1 MTAYG
6 KMKES
11 EAFRNYCRALNLDI
25 SKFNV
30 VGKDLDSYRNDSYW
44 GKIIKESEMF
54 VGVIDSVSPHP
65 CATLLLNEPLSKK
78 LGVIKVGDVFVT
90 LIDSYNSDKYK
101 YLKNDYLTVTVW
113 DIISKVYDEIG
124 MPIDDVR
131 QLLNKVES
139 DDKVWDLYKNG
150 LVSTLNQAGTASG
163 KPQIMQY
170 KPKNIRE
177 LSGWVS
183 AIRPSFSSM
192 KHYFLNRKD
201 FSYGIDELDTLLKSS
216 DNFILY
222 QENIMNVLQFA
233 GFPEDETYGL
243 LKAIAKKKEGII
255 EPIQERFMT
264 GFMAKTDSEENALKV
279 WKIIEDAVGYGFNS
293 SHAYAVALDSV
304 YGAYLKANFPLEYYS
319 TILNI
324 YEGNTSKQGEIFEEL
339 AKFGITVKP
348 IEFGKSS
355 GKYIKDASDNS
366 IYKGIGSIKFLN
378 SSVADE
384 LYNLANSKDFSSV
397 DAVDLFKEIIDNTSA
412 NTRQMNILIR
422 LGYFKQFGDWIE
434 LAEIFQCMTDSKKPD
449 TDKYPEFKDKEV
461 IIEKKNKKGEIRN
474 ELKIIKKPLKYS
486 STLKEETKLQRLQN
500 IREYAEAVKLN
511 PPTKPSVYNQIMFE
525 KDNLGYSTTT
535 YPNLPDNMVIVM
547 DINTKYTPVVTFMKL
562 NSGETLTAK
571 VKKGK
576 MYDEFG
582 MPFMD
587 LGYILKITD
596 THIEEGW
603 KKVDDK
609 WERDSTKNVLF
620 VDKVKVIRREETTN
634 DTSR

>member
-1 MTAYG
+1 M
-6 KMKES
+6 
-11 EAFRNYCRALNLDI
+11 L
-25 SKFNV
+25 
-30 VGKDLDSYRNDSYW
+30 
-44 GKIIKESEMF
+44 
-54 VGVIDSVSPHP
+54 
-65 CATLLLNEPLSKK
+65 
-78 LGVIKVGDVFVT
+78 
-90 LIDSYNSDKYK
+90 KYH
-101 YLKNDYLTVTVW
+101 
-113 DIISKVYDEIG
+113 
-124 MPIDDVR
+124 
-131 QLLNKVES
+131 ES
-139 DDKVWDLYKNG
+139 DG
-150 LVSTLNQAGTASG
+150 
-163 KPQIMQY
+163 
-170 KPKNIRE
+170 
-177 LSGWVS
+177 
-183 AIRPSFSSM
+183 
-192 KHYFLNRKD
+192 RKD
-201 FSYGIDELDTLLKSS
+201 
-216 DNFILY
+216 
-222 QENIMNVLQFA
+222 
-233 GFPEDETYGL
+233 
-243 LKAIAKKKEGII
+243 
-255 EPIQERFMT
+255 
-264 GFMAKTDSEENALKV
+264 
-279 WKIIEDAVGYGFNS
+279 GFNS

-355 GKYIKDASDNS
+355 GKYIKDSSDNS
-366 IYKGIGSIKFLN
+366 IYKGLGSIKFLN

-384 LYNLANSKDFSSV
+384 LYNLANSKDFSNV
-397 DAVDLFKEIIDNTSA
+397 DAIDLFKEIIDNTGV

-449 TDKYPEFKDKEV
+449 TEKYPEFKDKEV

-474 ELKIIKKPLKYS
+474 ELKIVKKPLKYS
-486 STLKEETKLQRLQN
+486 STLKEETRLQRLQN

-525 KDNLGYSTTT
+525 KDHLGYSTTT

-562 NSGETLTAK
+562 NSGKTLTAK